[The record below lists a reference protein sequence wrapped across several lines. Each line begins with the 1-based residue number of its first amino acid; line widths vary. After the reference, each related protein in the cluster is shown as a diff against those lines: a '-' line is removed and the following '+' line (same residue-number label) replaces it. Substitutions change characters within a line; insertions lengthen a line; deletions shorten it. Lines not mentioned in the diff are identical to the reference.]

1 MVSMAALEA
10 SAPSMVAPQATEQ
23 ALPMT
28 MTATTTASSSNA
40 TGTEF
45 MMPTPNAGF
54 NTPTAASSIQV
65 SAATPTLAKNESST
79 VNASAKTDGY
89 TPLELSD
96 NEQKA
101 VKDVC
106 QSLPGLRGQIELFGL
121 MNAGQ
126 SPNLG
131 CEENFGWSDL
141 FTAQLMKQA
150 PANGWVG
157 GDNATKVVVGEG
169 PDTRFQTNYGWIYN
183 PKTGKLWAAGFD
195 AKDRPLVKPVGTVTA
210 AASKD
215 AKAEQPKAETPASN
229 TPATAGVETDGSG
242 K

>member
-1 MVSMAALEA
+1 
-10 SAPSMVAPQATEQ
+10 
-23 ALPMT
+23 
-28 MTATTTASSSNA
+28 
-40 TGTEF
+40 
-45 MMPTPNAGF
+45 
-54 NTPTAASSIQV
+54 
-65 SAATPTLAKNESST
+65 
-79 VNASAKTDGY
+79 
-89 TPLELSD
+89 
-96 NEQKA
+96 
-101 VKDVC
+101 
-106 QSLPGLRGQIELFGL
+106 
-121 MNAGQ
+121 
-126 SPNLG
+126 
-131 CEENFGWSDL
+131 
-141 FTAQLMKQA
+141 MKQA